1 MLKGFA
7 ITPPVVGRISIGR
20 VIEKNGKR
28 LPEKD
33 DQFTI
38 TTQVQNQDGWMLHP
52 AHEAQLKRSEGAKLR
67 TIQVML
73 PFNDPDLNLRVAYTQ
88 FDRQTGRPTA
98 ISNGLTCQRRTAKGM
113 ETITC
118 ASTQDCCL
126 HQTDTKPYGRLYVKI
141 GEEDDLGVFIFRTT
155 SYNSIRTLAAR
166 LRYYAAVSGGR
177 LATLPLE
184 LKLRG
189 KSTTQSYRT
198 PIYYVDL
205 VIRDGMT
212 LRDAVQEARRA
223 DAERQEQGFDQAAL
237 DEAARLGFGNGS
249 FEETEDDLPAVAE
262 EFFPESL
269 AEGAT
274 TDATP
279 QAPVN
284 KSLAAKLQ
292 AKTQRLMSSS
302 PAQGG
307 PSSC

>member
-7 ITPPVVGRISIGR
+7 ITPPIVGRISIGR
-20 VIEKNGKR
+20 IVEKNGKR

-38 TTQVQNQDGWMLHP
+38 TTQVQNHDGWMLHP
-52 AHEAQLKRSEGAKLR
+52 AHEAQLKRSQAAKLR

-73 PFNDPDLNLRVAYTQ
+73 PFNDPDLNLRAEYIQ
-88 FDRQTGRPTA
+88 FDRETGRPIAVSDGT
-98 ISNGLTCQRRTAKGM
+98 TCQRRTAQGT
-113 ETITC
+113 EITAC
-118 ASTQDCCL
+118 ATTQDCCRR
-126 HQTDTKPYGRLYVKI
+126 QADTKPYGRLYVKI
-141 GEEDDLGVFIFRTT
+141 GDEDDLGVFIFRTT

-166 LRYYAAVSGGR
+166 LRYYAAVSGGL

-205 VIRDGMT
+205 VIRDGLT
-212 LRDAVQEARRA
+212 LRDAIQEARRA
-223 DAERQEQGFDQAAL
+223 DAERQAQGFDQAAL

-262 EFFPESL
+262 EFFPQESGTEPPPTVAHEPPQPRSL
-269 AEGAT
+269 ADKLRTKAE
-274 TDATP
+274 
-279 QAPVN
+279 
-284 KSLAAKLQ
+284 KAA
-292 AKTQRLMSSS
+292 A
-302 PAQGG
+302 
-307 PSSC
+307 

>member
-52 AHEAQLKRSEGAKLR
+52 AHDVQLKRSEGAKLR

-88 FDRQTGRPTA
+88 FDRQKGWPTV
-98 ISNGLTCQRRTAKGM
+98 ISDGTTCQRRTAKGM
-113 ETITC
+113 ETIAC
-118 ASTQDCCL
+118 AATQDCCL
-126 HQTDTKPYGRLYVKI
+126 RQTDTKPYGRLYVKI
-141 GEEDDLGVFIFRTT
+141 GDEDDLGVFIFRTT

-205 VIRDGMT
+205 VIRDGLT
-212 LRDAVQEARRA
+212 LRDAIQEARRA
-223 DAERQEQGFDQAAL
+223 DAERLEQGFDQAAL

-249 FEETEDDLPAVAE
+249 FEETEDDLPTVAE
-262 EFFPESL
+262 EFFPQES
-269 AEGAT
+269 
-274 TDATP
+274 DAKPAAPAAALGTMP
-279 QAPVN
+279 QT
-284 KSLAAKLQ
+284 LGDKL
-292 AKTQRLMSSS
+292 KEKLV
-302 PAQGG
+302 PA
-307 PSSC
+307 

>member
-7 ITPPVVGRISIGR
+7 ITPPIVGRISIGR

-33 DQFTI
+33 DQFTL
-38 TTQVQNQDGWMLHP
+38 TTQVQNHDGWMLHP
-52 AHEAQLKRSEGAKLR
+52 AHEAELKRTQAAKLR
-67 TIQVML
+67 TIQIML
-73 PFNDPDLNLRVAYTQ
+73 PFNDPDLNLRAEYVQ
-88 FDRQTGRPTA
+88 FDRQTGRPIA
-98 ISNGLTCQRRTAKGM
+98 ISDGTTCQRRTAQGM
-113 ETITC
+113 ETIAC
-118 ASTQDCCL
+118 ATAQDCCRRL
-126 HQTDTKPYGRLYVKI
+126 ADTKPYGRLYVKI
-141 GEEDDLGVFIFRTT
+141 GEQDDLGVFIFRTT

-166 LRYYAAVSGGR
+166 LRYYAAVSGGL

-212 LRDAVQEARRA
+212 LREAIQEARRA
-223 DAERQEQGFDQAAL
+223 DAERREQGFDQAAL

-262 EFFPESL
+262 EFFPRGRSDDPQNDAANAVHPKSNL
-269 AEGAT
+269 ADKLGAKVRT
-274 TDATP
+274 LDA
-279 QAPVN
+279 A
-284 KSLAAKLQ
+284 
-292 AKTQRLMSSS
+292 
-302 PAQGG
+302 
-307 PSSC
+307 

>member
-7 ITPPVVGRISIGR
+7 ITPPIVGRISIGR
-20 VIEKNGKR
+20 IVEKNGKR

-33 DQFTI
+33 DQFTL
-38 TTQVQNQDGWMLHP
+38 TTQVQSYDGWMLHP
-52 AHEAQLKRSEGAKLR
+52 AHEAELKRTQAAKLR
-67 TIQVML
+67 AIQVML
-73 PFNDPDLNLRVAYTQ
+73 PFNDPGLNLRAEYVQ
-88 FDRQTGRPTA
+88 FDRETGRPMA
-98 ISNGLTCQRRTAKGM
+98 ISDGSSCQRRTAQGM

-118 ASTQDCCL
+118 ATTQDCCRRL
-126 HQTDTKPYGRLYVKI
+126 TDTKPYGRLYVKI
-141 GEEDDLGVFIFRTT
+141 GGEDDLGVFIFRTT

-166 LRYYAAVSGGR
+166 LRYYAAVSGGL

-212 LRDAVQEARRA
+212 LREAIQEARKS
-223 DAERQEQGFDQAAL
+223 DAERQAQGFDQAAL

-262 EFFPESL
+262 EFFPSVGGDDHTLPGTAAVSTPSL
-269 AEGAT
+269 K
-274 TDATP
+274 D
-279 QAPVN
+279 
-284 KSLAAKLQ
+284 KLF
-292 AKTQRLMSSS
+292 AKT
-302 PAQGG
+302 
-307 PSSC
+307 